1 MGLPGHFIAIL
12 NSFFVQDSL
21 ETGSCHLA
29 TMFLPVMMLATTF
42 VYHTMSCTCWYNKV
56 SLNQSVVKGIEV
68 GGKRVSYSVQTCF
81 EEYYGQHG
89 QVLCKK

>member
-42 VYHTMSCTCWYNKV
+42 FYHAMSNTCWYNKR
-56 SLNQSVVKGIEV
+56 SLTQSVEYRSRRKGRFR
-68 GGKRVSYSVQTCF
+68 GVSYSVQTCF
-81 EEYYGQHG
+81 EEY
-89 QVLCKK
+89 